1 VAKGALQGW
10 HPDPFGLH
18 ELRYFSVGNPTKL
31 VRDGG
36 AESYDEPPPG
46 PVPAAASVAAT
57 VGSPSAVTAG
67 PLRQGGPELAGVTRV
82 AASAAR
88 VLPAGPGNAP
98 GGAYSTGAR
107 PFAPR
112 KRRWVEY
119 TFVAAGAIVAVLV
132 FVALTSGSRPP
143 GIAPAAFVTKAA
155 QRTLNQ
161 RSAEVTLSGTVRL
174 AGQTLAMGGNGEVDL
189 ATNSMS
195 LDLGASLPNGS
206 MTETEL
212 LVGGNIYLQMRSDG
226 RNLVAAAAGGRHWLE
241 VPFAQSGPRT
251 LTTGSPAASLSLLSQ
266 QGGRVTS
273 LGPRSIGGRTCDGYI
288 VTPSSQAILAGAK
301 AEYAKLGLSEAQTS
315 AALKAL
321 QAATPPTITAW
332 FDSRHQLA
340 CQVDVYLQVG
350 APTTSS
356 GSVGVQMVMT
366 FTHYGAPVSVN
377 APTAADTLTL
387 QQFLKAATSSGR

>member
-1 VAKGALQGW
+1 
-10 HPDPFGLH
+10 
-18 ELRYFSVGNPTKL
+18 
-31 VRDGG
+31 
-36 AESYDEPPPG
+36 
-46 PVPAAASVAAT
+46 
-57 VGSPSAVTAG
+57 
-67 PLRQGGPELAGVTRV
+67 
-82 AASAAR
+82 
-88 VLPAGPGNAP
+88 
-98 GGAYSTGAR
+98 
-107 PFAPR
+107 
-112 KRRWVEY
+112 
-119 TFVAAGAIVAVLV
+119 
-132 FVALTSGSRPP
+132 
-143 GIAPAAFVTKAA
+143 
-155 QRTLNQ
+155 
-161 RSAEVTLSGTVRL
+161 
-174 AGQTLAMGGNGEVDL
+174 
-189 ATNSMS
+189 MS

>member
-1 VAKGALQGW
+1 L
-10 HPDPFGLH
+10 PR
-18 ELRYFSVGNPTKL
+18 LRLAFRL
-31 VRDGG
+31 R
-36 AESYDEPPPG
+36 A
-46 PVPAAASVAAT
+46 PVT
-57 VGSPSAVTAG
+57 
-67 PLRQGGPELAGVTRV
+67 
-82 AASAAR
+82 
-88 VLPAGPGNAP
+88 AP
-98 GGAYSTGAR
+98 GGAYSTGAS

-119 TFVAAGAIVAVLV
+119 TFVAAGAVVAVLV
-132 FVALTSGSRPP
+132 FVALTSGSRPY

-161 RSAEVTLSGTVRL
+161 SSAEVTLSGTVRL
-174 AGQTLAMGGNGEVDL
+174 AGQTLVMGGNGEVDL

-212 LVGGNIYLQMRSDG
+212 LAAGSIYLQMRSDG

-241 VPFAQSGPRT
+241 VPFAQSGSRT

-273 LGPRSIGGRTCDGYI
+273 LGPRSIGGRTCNGYI
-288 VTPSSQAILAGAK
+288 VTPSRQAMLAGAK
-301 AEYAKLGLSEAQTS
+301 AEYAKLGVSEAQTN
-315 AALKAL
+315 AALQGL

-340 CQVDVYLQVG
+340 CRVDAYLQVG
-350 APTTSS
+350 APIASS

-366 FTHYGAPVSVN
+366 FTHYGAPVSVT
-377 APTAADTLTL
+377 APAASDTIALHQL
-387 QQFLKAATSSGR
+387 LKAATSPGP